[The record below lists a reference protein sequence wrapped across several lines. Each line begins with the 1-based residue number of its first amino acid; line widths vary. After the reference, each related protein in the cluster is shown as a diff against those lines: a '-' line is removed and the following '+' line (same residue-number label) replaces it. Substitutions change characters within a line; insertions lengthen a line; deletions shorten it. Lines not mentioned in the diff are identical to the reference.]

1 MKLEQ
6 EFTIPVEA
14 ERAWEV
20 LLDVERIAPCFPGAS
35 LTSVEGD
42 SVAGSVKVKL
52 GPVLLTYN
60 GVARFEERDATNRR
74 VVIAARGTDAKG
86 NGNANAQVTA
96 TLQATGPSSTTCFLV
111 TDLNVTGRPAQFGRG
126 MMLEIGNKI
135 LGQFS
140 TNLAASLAESELQPL
155 AAGSEQANSASTP
168 DAVSGTATPAPG
180 RGPKQAEAIDL
191 IGAARGSVVKRV
203 VPAAVVVIAGALIVW
218 WATR

>member
-6 EFTIPVEA
+6 EFTIPVEV

-20 LLDVERIAPCFPGAS
+20 LLDVEQIAPCFPGAT

-42 SVAGSVKVKL
+42 SVTGSVKVKL

-60 GVARFEERDATNRR
+60 GVAKFEERDAANRR
-74 VVIAARGTDAKG
+74 VVIAAHGTAAKG

-96 TLQATGPSSTTCFLV
+96 SLEATGPSSTTCFLV

-140 TNLAASLAESELQPL
+140 ANLAASLAESKPQPL
-155 AAGSEQANSASTP
+155 ATGSAQASTP
-168 DAVSGTATPAPG
+168 DAVNGAAAPARAPE
-180 RGPKQAEAIDL
+180 QADAIDL
-191 IGAARGSVVKRV
+191 LGAARGSVIKRV
-203 VPAAVVVIAGALIVW
+203 APVAAVVLAVALVVW
-218 WATR
+218 WAIR